1 MRHITLFLSLICT
14 KAKIHASLARCDPLI
29 DTFTLSCF
37 MLKSTHPLRDAT
49 ISPISQSISP
59 GVLKST
65 HPLRDATAKYSA
77 RLCKKTTF
85 RVSIF
90 YFLIQTYEMNK
101 KRAIFHLFWCESFRE
116 ILSTWDSHDSLVIN
130 FPVRCIYCTGQRLW
144 CQMDL
149 RFPPDSSRFIP
160 SWKALAGSNPI
171 CLKAGVGSLITTVII
186 CLPRTEAWTVK
197 SINSG
202 RVPRP

>member
-1 MRHITLFLSLICT
+1 MRPMTHT
-14 KAKIHASLARCDPLI
+14 P
-29 DTFTLSCF
+29 FTQRT
-37 MLKSTHPLRDAT
+37 M
-49 ISPISQSISP
+49 
-59 GVLKST
+59 LKST
-65 HPLRDATAKYSA
+65 HPLRDATAKYSV

-85 RVSIF
+85 RISIF